1 MIKHID
7 HPTTR
12 HSVNLGAYV
21 PPDLAQRLAD
31 LAQRHD
37 RSRSGE
43 LREAL
48 RAWLDQHSLQQEVA
62 PIANT
67 DNAN

>member
-1 MIKHID
+1 MDKD
-7 HPTTR
+7 STTTR
-12 HSVNLGAYV
+12 HTVNLGAYV
-21 PPDLAQRLAD
+21 PPDLAQRLTD

-48 RAWLDQHSLQQEVA
+48 RAWLDQHPPQTET
-62 PIANT
+62 PIVNT
-67 DNAN
+67 NAATH

>member
-1 MIKHID
+1 MNDNTKK
-7 HPTTR
+7 R
-12 HSVNLGAYV
+12 AAVSLAAYA
-21 PPDLAQRLAD
+21 PPDLAQRLTD

-48 RAWLDQHSLQQEVA
+48 RAWLDQHSPQQEIT
-62 PIANT
+62 PMANT
-67 DNAN
+67 NAN